1 MRMCVQS
8 IILVG
13 CLVIYSK
20 SFCQFYPLSRYKDYR
35 ETPWSNTPYDLSKE
49 FWAILA
55 CRLAF
60 VIVFQVRCLHKNKPM
75 SLWGFNLFMLKAFYH
90 ILLNDCFWS
99 CIEGIVKEMSR
110 SLPSVFPSRMWWCW
124 WVTLLTGWSQT
135 SPRTSVCRSTRR
147 RSSWWSSS
155 WRRKRAK
162 SSSETATPTKVLFS
176 PDLALPHIHLL
187 TASALVGGSICPFI
201 WSVQKPSAPLSGL
214 GHSTYIHSGLLKKR
228 GRQLLAGFCTCTPS
242 EL

>member
-1 MRMCVQS
+1 MVQHPLWPLQGVLGYTGLPAGLCRCFSGQMPTQKQTYESLRVQS
-8 IILVG
+8 
-13 CLVIYSK
+13 
-20 SFCQFYPLSRYKDYR
+20 FYAESISSYPFEWMFL
-35 ETPWSNTPYDLSKE
+35 E
-49 FWAILA
+49 FYWRNCERNASI
-55 CRLAF
+55 CTIF
-60 VIVFQVRCLHKNKPM
+60 
-75 SLWGFNLFMLKAFYH
+75 S
-90 ILLNDCFWS
+90 
-99 CIEGIVKEMSR
+99 
-110 SLPSVFPSRMWWCW
+110 PSRMWWCW

>member
-60 VIVFQVRCLHKNKPM
+60 VVVFQVRCLHKNKPM
-75 SLWGFNLFMLKAFYH
+75 SLWGFNLFMLKAFCH
-90 ILLNDCFWS
+90 ILLNDCFWNF
-99 CIEGIVKEMSR
+99 IEGIVKEMPQSV
-110 SLPSVFPSRMWWCW
+110 PSFLLLECGDADEWLCW
-124 WVTLLTGWSQT
+124 LAD
-135 SPRTSVCRSTRR
+135 PRHPQGHQSADPQGEDPHGGALHEGGRGQKAPPRQPR
-147 RSSWWSSS
+147 QP
-155 WRRKRAK
+155 K
-162 SSSETATPTKVLFS
+162 SSSAPIS
-176 PDLALPHIHLL
+176 PCL
-187 TASALVGGSICPFI
+187 TYTF
-201 WSVQKPSAPLSGL
+201 
-214 GHSTYIHSGLLKKR
+214 
-228 GRQLLAGFCTCTPS
+228 
-242 EL
+242 